1 MRKQDAIQLLGGTT
15 KDAAQVLGVTFQAV
29 SKWPDPLSDRI
40 ADRVRGAAARMQATR
55 QRRSPARK
63 QRG

>member
-15 KDAAQVLGVTFQAV
+15 KDAAAVLGVTFQAV
-29 SKWPDPLSDRI
+29 SKWPDQLPDRI
-40 ADRVRGAAARMQATR
+40 ADRVRGAAVRAKESSTKRR
-55 QRRSPARK
+55 QARK